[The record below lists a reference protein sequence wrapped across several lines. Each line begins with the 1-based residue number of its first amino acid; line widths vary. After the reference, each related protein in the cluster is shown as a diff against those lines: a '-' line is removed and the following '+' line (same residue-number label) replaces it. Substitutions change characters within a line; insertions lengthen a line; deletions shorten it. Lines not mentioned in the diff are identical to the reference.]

1 MPSAEHL
8 DTHHKALTLNLDP
21 TIFGSFAEIGAGQEV
36 ARWFLRVGGASGT
49 VAKAISAYDKEVSDD
64 LYGAGTR
71 YVSRQ
76 RLEAMLDR
84 EWDQLQTQLRES
96 RGSTSRFFAFADTV
110 SARNFAGTNECHGWM
125 GVRFLTEPG
134 GEPNDVL
141 LHVNM
146 MDPSNP
152 LQQEVLGLLG
162 VNLVYGVYHQRESR
176 DVFLRGL
183 SEDIAAGRIEIE
195 LIDIRGRAFEAW
207 ERRALLVELVRSG
220 LAEAVVFPRDGR
232 ALPPTEVLHKKPV
245 VLAPGRFETVKPIH
259 GRILAATLEELRAE
273 GMPQSEGPIGLFALT
288 ADAPSEGEKPPDVP
302 ELLRHVDALQPLGGG
317 VFLSRRR
324 ELYQTTAFVNRFTN
338 AAVRFAVGLPT
349 LIRVFQDAH
358 YRHLEGRTLEGIS
371 RLFAQNVR
379 VCAYPMT
386 VSALE
391 ERLRALSADGWELN
405 DTGSW
410 VTADRLRP
418 APPLSHLYAY
428 LVATGFIV
436 PMQPPAS

>member
-1 MPSAEHL
+1 MPPADQL
-8 DTHHKALTLNLDP
+8 DAHHKALTLNLDP

-64 LYGAGTR
+64 LYGPGTR
-71 YVSRQ
+71 YVSRE

-96 RGSTSRFFAFADTV
+96 RGSTSRFFTFADTV
-110 SARNFAGTNECHGWM
+110 SARNYAGTNESHGWM

-152 LQQEVLGLLG
+152 LQQEVLGTLG
-162 VNLVYGVYHQRESR
+162 VNLVYGAYHQRESR

-183 SEDIAAGRIEIE
+183 SEGIAARRIEID
-195 LIDIRGRAFEAW
+195 LIDLRGPAFEAW
-207 ERRALLVELVRSG
+207 DRRALLVEIVRRG

-245 VLAPGRFETVKPIH
+245 VLAPGTFETVEPIH

-273 GMPQSEGPIGLFALT
+273 ASAVSEAPIGLFALT

-302 ELLRHVDALQPLGGG
+302 YLLRHVDALRPLGEA
-317 VFLSRRR
+317 VLLSRRR
-324 ELYQTTAFVNRFTN
+324 ELYQLSAFVNRFTT

-358 YRHLEGRTLEGIS
+358 YHPLQGRILEGIS

-379 VCAYPMT
+379 VYAYPAT
-386 VSALE
+386 ISALE
-391 ERLRALSADGWELN
+391 ERLRALSANGWELP
-405 DTGSW
+405 DTGGW

-428 LVATGFIV
+428 LIATGFIV
-436 PMQPPAS
+436 PMQPSAS

>member
-1 MPSAEHL
+1 MPPAEQL

-36 ARWFLRVGGASGT
+36 ARWFLRVGAASGT

-84 EWDQLQTQLRES
+84 EWDELQTQLRES
-96 RGSTSRFFAFADTV
+96 
-110 SARNFAGTNECHGWM
+110 
-125 GVRFLTEPG
+125 
-134 GEPNDVL
+134 
-141 LHVNM
+141 
-146 MDPSNP
+146 
-152 LQQEVLGLLG
+152 Q
-162 VNLVYGVYHQRESR
+162 

-183 SEDIAAGRIEIE
+183 SDDIAAGRIEID
-195 LIDIRGRAFEAW
+195 LIDIRGPAFQTW

-220 LAEAVVFPRDGR
+220 LAEAVVFTRDGR
-232 ALPPTEVLHKKPV
+232 ALPPTEVLHRKPV

-358 YRHLEGRTLEGIS
+358 YRHLEGRTLEGIA

-391 ERLRALSADGWELN
+391 ERLRALAAEGWELTE
-405 DTGSW
+405 TGSW

>member
-1 MPSAEHL
+1 MPPAEQL
-8 DTHHKALTLNLDP
+8 DTHHKALTLNLAR
-21 TIFGSFAEIGAGQEV
+21 TIYGSFAEIGAGQEV

-110 SARNFAGTNECHGWM
+110 SARNYAGTNECHGWM

-152 LQQEVLGLLG
+152 LQQEALGLLG

-183 SEDIAAGRIEIE
+183 AEDIAPGRIEID

-207 ERRALLVELVRSG
+207 EPRALLVELVRSG
-220 LAEAVVFPRDGR
+220 LAEAVVFPHDGR
-232 ALPPTEVLHKKPV
+232 AVPPTEVFHRKPV
-245 VLAPGRFETVKPIH
+245 VLAPGTFETVKPIH
-259 GRILAATLEELRAE
+259 GRILATTLEVLRAE
-273 GMPQSEGPIGLFALT
+273 GTTVPEAPIGLFALT
-288 ADAPSEGEKPPDVP
+288 ADAPSKGEKPPDVP
-302 ELLRHVDALQPLGGG
+302 QLLRRVDALQHLGGA
-317 VFLSRRR
+317 VALSRRR
-324 ELYQTTAFVNRFTN
+324 ALFETTAFVNRFTN

-358 YRHLEGRTLEGIS
+358 YGHLEGRILEGIS

-391 ERLRALSADGWELN
+391 ERLRTFSADGWELN
-405 DTGSW
+405 DTGGW

-436 PMQPPAS
+436 PMQPPDS

>member
-1 MPSAEHL
+1 
-8 DTHHKALTLNLDP
+8 
-21 TIFGSFAEIGAGQEV
+21 
-36 ARWFLRVGGASGT
+36 
-49 VAKAISAYDKEVSDD
+49 VSDD

-110 SARNFAGTNECHGWM
+110 SARNFAGTNESHGWM

-141 LHVNM
+141 LHVNL

-152 LQQEVLGLLG
+152 LQQEVLGVLG
-162 VNLVYGVYHQRESR
+162 VNLVYSVYHQRESQ

-183 SEDIAAGRIEIE
+183 SDDMAAGRIEID
-195 LIDIRGRAFEAW
+195 LIDIRGPAFQTW
-207 ERRALLVELVRSG
+207 ERRARL
-220 LAEAVVFPRDGR
+220 
-232 ALPPTEVLHKKPV
+232 
-245 VLAPGRFETVKPIH
+245 
-259 GRILAATLEELRAE
+259 
-273 GMPQSEGPIGLFALT
+273 
-288 ADAPSEGEKPPDVP
+288 
-302 ELLRHVDALQPLGGG
+302 VDALQPLGDA
-317 VFLSRRR
+317 VLLSRRR
-324 ELYQTTAFVNRFTN
+324 ELYQTTAFVNRFTD

-358 YRHLEGRTLEGIS
+358 YRHLEGRILEGIA

-418 APPLSHLYAY
+418 APPLS
-428 LVATGFIV
+428 
-436 PMQPPAS
+436 